1 MKLRRGRTM
10 DYQLMALGD
19 AGVLAPGRWRW
30 ARALGWMVAVMIVAI
45 LAGSLGAGI
54 ARLLHAAPLV
64 IGVLGIVSIGLMYGA
79 YVAMVRWGERRPV
92 SELAPAALP
101 ADLATGLAIG
111 AGMFT
116 LVFASLRLMGVYQ
129 MAPGNWT
136 DWPHDIAV
144 MTVVGFSEEMISR
157 AIIFRLLMRAFRAW
171 PALIASSLLFGA
183 AHLGNPNATWLGAV
197 AIAVEAGM
205 MLAGFY
211 LLTGRLWMSVGVH
224 IAWNF
229 MQGPVFGARVS
240 GHPEVGS
247 LFVSMPTG
255 TAPEWLDG
263 GIFGPEASLSAIV
276 VGLAVF
282 VVTWLGARRR
292 GFV

>member
-1 MKLRRGRTM
+1 MAYRRI
-10 DYQLMALGD
+10 ALGD

-30 ARALGWMVAVMIVAI
+30 ARALGWIVALMIVC
-45 LAGSLGAGI
+45 GAGLVLPAKI
-54 ARLLHAAPLV
+54 AGVASRPGTMPVLVLLG
-64 IGVLGIVSIGLMYGA
+64 GVLLA
-79 YVAMVRWGERRPV
+79 YVGYVVLVRGGERRMPQ
-92 SELAPAALP
+92 EIAPGTIP
-101 ADLATGLAIG
+101 IDLGTGLLIG

-116 LVFASLRLMGVYQ
+116 LVFASLRLLGLYTMV
-129 MAPGNWT
+129 PGEWT
-136 DWPHDIAV
+136 DWLHDIVQAGA
-144 MTVVGFSEEMISR
+144 TGFSEELIAR
-157 AIIFRLLMRAFRAW
+157 AIIFRLLMRAFGVW
-171 PALIASSLLFGA
+171 PALIASSALFGA
-183 AHLGNPNATWLGAV
+183 AHLGNPNATWLGAA
-197 AIAVEAGM
+197 AIAIEAGT

-211 LLTGRLWMSVGVH
+211 LLTGRLWMSIGVH
-224 IAWNF
+224 AAWNF

-247 LFVSMPTG
+247 LFVSTPVAG
-255 TAPEWLDG
+255 SPEWASG